1 MHGKVACLCI
11 YLVLCF
17 LAPVGKGANRSK
29 KAQTTIEKIS
39 ELRKERA
46 SKKIPFWKFLF
57 HSSAAVIFLATIY
70 IVHFSNQILLIGLAY
85 LFSVVSY

>member
-1 MHGKVACLCI
+1 MLMYIFSFMLSCSCWHG
-11 YLVLCF
+11 
-17 LAPVGKGANRSK
+17 GKGTNRSK

-46 SKKIPFWKFLF
+46 SKMIPFWKFLF

-70 IVHFSNQILLIGLAY
+70 VVHFSNQILLIGLAC